1 MYLRTIHEAMEALAG
16 ILDLPDRR
24 DQLVRSTVQIMM
36 CLDVEPRAFLVDC
49 QDLLVHDG
57 LETLRRKRR
66 GALVEAEP
74 LVVLDPEDDRLFES
88 VATGI
93 DALRFADVV
102 RQVLP
107 DLREERWRVARAILV
122 NEGGVRRFVD
132 SAIRARGRAPALT
145 DSETAIREMVLS
157 LHRPWMDRAGAIR
170 SACLDTLRTSIR
182 TDPDQLHSDTDELF
196 ELFAISDDR
205 AAEILGAIDHDPAAV
220 LVQVS
225 RLRDVAS
232 AVRSLETDSPHEPP
246 GLRDVA

>member
-1 MYLRTIHEAMEALAG
+1 MYLRTIHEAMDALAE

-36 CLDVEPRAFLVDC
+36 CLDVEPRAFMVDC

-57 LETLRRKRR
+57 LDTLRKRRR
-66 GALVEAEP
+66 GALAEAEP
-74 LVVLDPEDDRLFES
+74 LVVLDPEEDRLFES
-88 VATGI
+88 VAGGL

-122 NEGGVRRFVD
+122 NEAGVRGFVE
-132 SAIRARGRAPALT
+132 SAIRARGEAAALA

-170 SACLDTLRTSIR
+170 SACLEALRASGQV
-182 TDPDQLHSDTDELF
+182 DPDRVHSESDELF
-196 ELFAISDDR
+196 ELFAVSDER
-205 AAEILGAIDHDPAAV
+205 ATEILAAIDGDPADV
-220 LVQVS
+220 LLQVAL
-225 RLRDVAS
+225 LRDVAS

-246 GLRDVA
+246 GLREVA